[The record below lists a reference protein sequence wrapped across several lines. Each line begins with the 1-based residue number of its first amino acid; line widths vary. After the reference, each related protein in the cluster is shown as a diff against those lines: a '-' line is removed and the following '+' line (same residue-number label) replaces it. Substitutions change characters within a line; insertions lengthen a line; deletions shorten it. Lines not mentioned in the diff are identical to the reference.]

1 MVLSI
6 VVLSR
11 SASVAS
17 SIWVNCPP
25 IACASTQYSRG
36 LTPISAKAAVI
47 RVART
52 WEVWL
57 SRKLRSLTC
66 RPLIG
71 PAAMVMP
78 PCYVYM

>member
-11 SASVAS
+11 SASFAS
-17 SIWVNCPP
+17 SICVYCPP

-36 LTPISAKAAVI
+36 VMPISAKAAFI

-52 WEVWL
+52 WEAWL
-57 SRKLRSLTC
+57 SRKLRSSTC
-66 RPLIG
+66 RPATG
-71 PAAMVMP
+71 AAVDVMHAW
-78 PCYVYM
+78 YVYE